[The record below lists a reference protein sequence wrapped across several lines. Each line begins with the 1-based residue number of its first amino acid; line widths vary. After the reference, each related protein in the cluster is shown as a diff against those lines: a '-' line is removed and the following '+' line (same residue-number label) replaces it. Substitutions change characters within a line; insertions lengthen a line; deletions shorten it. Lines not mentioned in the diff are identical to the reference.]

1 MLLPRVNWITR
12 LGGPIRGLGPY
23 AAIELLVP
31 GGSLIVLSLLAFRHR
46 AWFFAQA
53 RRRLA
58 KFAALIPHN
67 TPSNATP
74 R

>member
-1 MLLPRVNWITR
+1 MLARIGWITR

-46 AWFFAQA
+46 AWLIAQL

-58 KFAALIPHN
+58 TFAALIPHA
-67 TPSNATP
+67 PSSATS